1 MEMVD
6 VKRRGL
12 LDLNDIYELV
22 GKVTENELFAI
33 FKYLDRSRSGEIR
46 VADLQAALGNSQLTS
61 SNTSKEYVFPRL
73 YKIVDT
79 VKDRPKLI
87 HEALKQYNFNT
98 NSLKGVYQ
106 YLCELVQSKYLSQAE
121 LTTVFKTQFIK
132 NALKWSPNC

>member
-6 VKRRGL
+6 LKRRGF

-61 SNTSKEYVFPRL
+61 NNT
-73 YKIVDT
+73 
-79 VKDRPKLI
+79 
-87 HEALKQYNFNT
+87 
-98 NSLKGVYQ
+98 
-106 YLCELVQSKYLSQAE
+106 
-121 LTTVFKTQFIK
+121 
-132 NALKWSPNC
+132 